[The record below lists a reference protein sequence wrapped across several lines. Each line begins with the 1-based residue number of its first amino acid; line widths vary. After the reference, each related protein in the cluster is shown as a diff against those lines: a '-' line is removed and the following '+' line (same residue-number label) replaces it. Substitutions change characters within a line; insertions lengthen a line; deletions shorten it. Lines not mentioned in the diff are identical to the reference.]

1 MGADH
6 EARGAGVRTG
16 DRSRAR
22 VRNVRGHRA
31 QRGDAMNADEIRE
44 SIFQDLVA
52 GRIAGDPLRE
62 RVAALARVM
71 GVPAAA
77 ILLDLYVEVRGLG

>member
-1 MGADH
+1 
-6 EARGAGVRTG
+6 
-16 DRSRAR
+16 
-22 VRNVRGHRA
+22 
-31 QRGDAMNADEIRE
+31 MNADEIRE